1 MTKGNALNTLTG
13 WRIWIPVLLGLSIS
27 IWILVSNLNEVRFVE
42 VKASETGTHAWVDS
56 NHNGQ
61 VDYRLAEEFVPDAQG
76 SYRQQSLKD
85 VVTHIDFSASS
96 WLWLLGAVLMI
107 GLRDFGYMWRV
118 RLLTDRVLSWKQ
130 SFFVIMIWEFASALT
145 PGVVGGTA
153 VAMFILNKEGVSMG
167 RSTSIVVITALM
179 DNLFFVLLV
188 PILLLLLPSGALF
201 PEHSTGVEQTLPVL
215 FWTGYVAMLTV
226 CLLLFLSI
234 FLFPSLLKRLLSTL
248 TKLPLLNR
256 WHERALITG
265 EEIRVTSGEFSTR
278 RPGFWIRVFLSTM
291 LSWTGRYLVINMVL
305 MAFLPLGGLQH
316 LLIFAKQFILWV
328 LMLVS
333 PTPGASGVA
342 EWAFSELLGNLA
354 PSALVIVSLA
364 IVWRLISYFPYLFI
378 GSVLLPRWLKKS
390 RN

>member
-1 MTKGNALNTLTG
+1 
-13 WRIWIPVLLGLSIS
+13 
-27 IWILVSNLNEVRFVE
+27 
-42 VKASETGTHAWVDS
+42 
-56 NHNGQ
+56 
-61 VDYRLAEEFVPDAQG
+61 
-76 SYRQQSLKD
+76 
-85 VVTHIDFSASS
+85 
-96 WLWLLGAVLMI
+96 
-107 GLRDFGYMWRV
+107 
-118 RLLTDRVLSWKQ
+118 
-130 SFFVIMIWEFASALT
+130 
-145 PGVVGGTA
+145 
-153 VAMFILNKEGVSMG
+153 
-167 RSTSIVVITALM
+167 
-179 DNLFFVLLV
+179 
-188 PILLLLLPSGALF
+188 
-201 PEHSTGVEQTLPVL
+201 
-215 FWTGYVAMLTV
+215 MLTV

-305 MAFLPLGGLQH
+305 MAFLPLSGLQH

>member
-1 MTKGNALNTLTG
+1 MVQSNSLIKLRG

-42 VKASETGTHAWVDS
+42 VNASETGTHAWVDS

-61 VDYRLAEEFVPDAQG
+61 VDYWLTEEFVPDAQG

-118 RLLTDRVLSWKQ
+118 RLLTDRLLSWKQ

-188 PILLLLLPSGALF
+188 PILLLLLPSGVLF

-278 RPGFWIRVFLSTM
+278 RPGFWIRVLLSTM

-305 MAFLPLGGLQH
+305 MAFLPLSGLQH